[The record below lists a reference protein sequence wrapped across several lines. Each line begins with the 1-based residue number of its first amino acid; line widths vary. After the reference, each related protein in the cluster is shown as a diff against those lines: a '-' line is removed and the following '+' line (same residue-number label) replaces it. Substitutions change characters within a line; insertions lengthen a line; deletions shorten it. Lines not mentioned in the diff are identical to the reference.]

1 MLWVTEEAINSLPV
15 FTEHVFSLSEDVF
28 KDGRLVLGEYPLKVA
43 KRLQDNKRTMRVGAR
58 DHFKSLSFYA
68 HFMWKL
74 YRARFIPAGLEAHYF
89 SYSGSMAAY
98 HTEKIKKAVRC
109 NPFFSNLKDHKTQA
123 DSIISYSWDNQ
134 HFLTMEPGGLLEFKR
149 GIHSPLIYV
158 DDPLRDPENKLN
170 FAVIDKINYTMR
182 SQILDMAQDELHIVG
197 TAQSSQDFYFDPDF
211 GSRFNTVIEPAIID
225 REKRLV
231 QWPEWVDFEELL
243 AKEKERGPKVFS
255 QEYQCTPVMSEN
267 SFVDPKVYD
276 ACVDP
281 TLKNLNSLE
290 TENDV
295 VAGFD
300 IGKKQHPSHLAV
312 FEVCNGK
319 LKQIYSMFMD
329 GWDYARQLEH
339 LQTVSDQL
347 KIQMLFYD
355 NTRGEFEVMAELGEL
370 PACMVP
376 VSFNR
381 KSMHKMS
388 AQLDRVLSNKDISF
402 IKDER
407 QRRLIL
413 SVTNDLKAPVTAEGH
428 GDSFWSVCLALMY
441 LVQGSPELSVY

>member
-1 MLWVTEEAINSLPV
+1 
-15 FTEHVFSLSEDVF
+15 
-28 KDGRLVLGEYPLKVA
+28 
-43 KRLQDNKRTMRVGAR
+43 MRVGAR

-74 YRARFIPAGLEAHYF
+74 YRARFIPVGLEAHYF
-89 SYSGSMAAY
+89 SYSGGMAAY

-109 NPFFSNLKDHKTQA
+109 NPFFKNLKDYKTQA
-123 DSIISYSWDNQ
+123 DSIISYSWDSE

-170 FAVIDKINYTMR
+170 FAVIEKINYTMR
-182 SQILDMAQDELHIVG
+182 SQILDMAQNELHIVG

-211 GSRFNTVIEPAIID
+211 GSRFNTAIEPAIID
-225 REKRLV
+225 REQKLV
-231 QWPEWVDFEELL
+231 QWPEWTTFEELL

-255 QEYQCTPVMSEN
+255 QEYQCTPVLSEN
-267 SFVDPKVYD
+267 SFVEQKAYD

-281 TLKNLNSLE
+281 SLKSLLSLE
-290 TENDV
+290 TDGEV
-295 VAGFD
+295 IAGFD

-312 FEVCNGK
+312 FLVEGKK
-319 LKQIYSMFMD
+319 LKQIHSKFMD
-329 GWDYARQLEH
+329 GWDYSRQLEY
-339 LQTVSDQL
+339 LNTITEQL
-347 KIQMLFYD
+347 SIQFLFYD

-370 PACMVP
+370 PASMVP

-381 KSMHKMS
+381 KTMHKMS
-388 AQLDRVLSNKDISF
+388 AELDRALSNKEISF
-402 IKDER
+402 IQDDR
-407 QRRLIL
+407 QRRLVL

-428 GDSFWSVCLALMY
+428 GDAFWSICLALMY
-441 LVQGSPELSVY
+441 RVQGSPELTIY